1 MKENRRS
8 ESVLETGGVHG
19 IILIKNKND
28 AEHEDHTAAE
38 SEARNE

>member
-1 MKENRRS
+1 MKENRRR

-19 IILIKNKND
+19 IILIKSKND
-28 AEHEDHTAAE
+28 AEDEDHTAAE